1 MLIGP
6 LGAPVWL
13 AGLWSTTVRPRY
25 PAYRIFPIAYFLLCV
40 VFIASHGKVYY
51 LSSIYPTLLGFGAV
65 AIEQGIKNIAARR
78 AVLATIAIVGA
89 LLAPLAVPVLPI
101 KSYIAYASALGIK
114 PSATATEHLKLG
126 VLPQPFADQFGWKE
140 MATKIAAVYDALPPD
155 DQTKAIFFGQ
165 DYGQAAAIDIFG
177 RPLGLPAAI
186 STHNNYY
193 LWGPRGYDGGVM
205 IVIGGNYQQMVGL
218 FDSVEKVGVIDTPY
232 AMPYETNQPIY
243 VLRGLKEPVATL
255 WLSLKRY
262 I

>member
-1 MLIGP
+1 
-6 LGAPVWL
+6 
-13 AGLWSTTVRPRY
+13 LWSTTVRPRY
-25 PAYRIFPIAYFLLCV
+25 SAYRIFPIAYFLLCL
-40 VFIASHGKVYY
+40 VFIGAHGKVYY

-65 AIEQGIKNIAARR
+65 AIEHSIKNPTVRR
-78 AVLATIAIVGA
+78 SVLATIAVVGA
-89 LLAPLAVPVLPI
+89 FLAPLAVPVLPI
-101 KSYIAYASALGIK
+101 KSYIAYAGALGIK

-140 MATKIAAVYDALPPD
+140 MAAKIAAVYNALPPED
-155 DQTKAIFFGQ
+155 RAKAVFFGQ
-165 DYGQAAAIDIFG
+165 NYGEAAAIDIFG

-193 LWGPRGYDGGVM
+193 LWGPGGHDGSVM
-205 IVIGGNYQQMVGL
+205 IVIGGNYQQMVWL
-218 FDSVEKVGVIDTPY
+218 FRSVERVGITDAPY

-243 VLRGLKEPVATL
+243 VLRGLKEPMATL